1 MDSKELIR
9 AGKLSDGRRQLIEE
23 VKSFPA
29 DRGKRTLLFQVHS
42 LLGEWDKAERH
53 LDVLVTLDQKSETGI
68 QVYKN
73 LIHAER
79 ERIEVIRSGRRPAF
93 LPETPPYLELY
104 ISAREKLNENKF
116 DEAIELFDQINS
128 QIPVISG
135 TIDGKSF
142 TGFVDIDISL
152 SFFLETIVHERYI
165 LVPFESIRELS
176 ITPPKSLLDLIWLT
190 ARVTTWEGLNLNCFL
205 PVLYPESYLH
215 EDDRVKLGRM
225 TDWTMEKGPCSRGM
239 GQHLFLIG
247 DEEVG
252 IVDIREV
259 LFNIPDPGE
268 PGELDEQS

>member
-1 MDSKELIR
+1 MESKELIR

-29 DRGKRTLLFQVHS
+29 DIGKRTLLFQVHT

-53 LDVLVTLDQKSETGI
+53 LDVLVTQDPKSETGI

-79 ERIEVIRSGRRPAF
+79 ERIEVIRRSMRPAF
-93 LPETPPYLELY
+93 LPEAPPYLELY
-104 ISAREKLNENKF
+104 ISAREKLNENKC
-116 DEAIELFDQINS
+116 DEAIELFEKINS

-135 TIDGKSF
+135 TIDGKDF

-165 LVPFESIRELS
+165 WVPFESIRELS
-176 ITPPKSLLDLIWLT
+176 ITPPKSLLDLIWIT
-190 ARVTTWEGLNLNCFL
+190 ARVTTWEGLNLNCYL
-205 PVLYPESYLH
+205 PVLYPESFLH

-225 TDWTMEKGPCSRGM
+225 TDWTTMEKGPCSRGM
-239 GQHLFLIG
+239 GQHVFLIG

-259 LFNIPDPGE
+259 LFNIPA
-268 PGELDEQS
+268 PGELS